1 MPSVS
6 IPMHDAG
13 RPARPTASRMFA
25 AAWSRLRHAAPAPLF
40 MACLALFLACVWG
53 SAWLASR
60 QGLQRAER
68 RAAEFAAG
76 VLGGVEAIGA
86 QIDEAMARGSRGIG
100 SPTHCDSADVP
111 RLQAVQARYSYIG
124 AIARVNPGGDRILC
138 STFGPEADG
147 LLLGPADDVIRR
159 GTRRVHRRVTMPTV
173 DGAEYFVLSNA
184 NLAVFVHRSVATTIL
199 ATLQDASLGAYVRD
213 GGPMLFS
220 RGSYD
225 IGVLKALEH
234 SGASAAFDGH
244 RLLGLSA
251 SPNSEYVAFID
262 LPAARVKANI
272 DDARASLLPLGAV
285 LGLALSLLL
294 FVSYRSFSSVA
305 ASLAR
310 ALHTDRVFM
319 EYQPIVDLRTGRC
332 IGAEALVRWRH
343 GGGLVPP
350 QRFIVAAERA
360 GIMPL
365 VTRRIVQLV
374 ALDMAELLRTHP
386 ALHVSINFS
395 AMDLRSTEAV
405 ELLTGLLRVTG
416 LPAASFW
423 IEITE
428 TSFEENVSQIID
440 RIRAL
445 GFRVAIDDFGTGYAN
460 LGTLASIEV
469 DLLKIDR
476 RFVQSATQAGQASEV
491 AIAIIGLA
499 RSLELEMV
507 AEGVETQAQ
516 ADFLIGSGVQF
527 AQGWLFGRPAS
538 VDALRAFIAQQNG
551 GASAQR
557 GPGTPEP
564 HGAMAGRRH
573 GVPPLQPRPVFDHE
587 AG

>member
-6 IPMHDAG
+6 IPMPDAG
-13 RPARPTASRMFA
+13 RQVRTTASHKFA
-25 AAWSRLRHAAPAPLF
+25 AAWSRVRHAAPAPLL
-40 MACLALFLACVWG
+40 MACLALFLACLWG

-68 RAAEFAAG
+68 RAAELAAG
-76 VLGGVEAIGA
+76 VLGGVETIGA
-86 QIDEAMARGSRGIG
+86 QIDAAMARGSRDIG
-100 SPTHCDSADVP
+100 SPTRCDSTDVP
-111 RLQAVQARYSYIG
+111 RLQAVHARYSYIG
-124 AIARVNPGGDRILC
+124 AIARVNPAGDRILC

-147 LLLGPADDVIRR
+147 LLLGPADEVIRR
-159 GTRRVHRRVTMPTV
+159 GTRRVHRRVTMPAV
-173 DGAEYFVLSNA
+173 DGAEYFVISDGS
-184 NLAVFVHRSVATTIL
+184 LAVFVHRSVATTIL

-213 GGPMLFS
+213 GGPVLFS

-225 IGVLKALEH
+225 VGALKALEH

-244 RLLGLSA
+244 RLRGLSA

-262 LPAARVKANI
+262 LPAARVRASI
-272 DDARASLLPLGAV
+272 DDARASLLPLGAM
-285 LGLALSLLL
+285 LGLSLSLLL
-294 FVSYRSFSSVA
+294 FVSYRNFSAVA

-319 EYQPIVDLRTGRC
+319 DYQPIVDLRTGRC
-332 IGAEALVRWRH
+332 IGAEALVRWKHR
-343 GGGLVPP
+343 GGLVPP

-428 TSFEENVSQIID
+428 TSFEENVSQTID

-469 DLLKIDR
+469 DLLKVDR
-476 RFVQSATQAGQASEV
+476 RFVHSVTEAGQASEV
-491 AIAIIGLA
+491 ATAIIGLA
-499 RSLELEMV
+499 RSLDLEMV

-538 VDALRAFIAQQNG
+538 VDALRAFIAQRNRG
-551 GASAQR
+551 VSAPR
-557 GPGTPEP
+557 GRGIEE
-564 HGAMAGRRH
+564 HGAMAGRPRAV
-573 GVPPLQPRPVFDHE
+573 VPLRPSPVREHA

>member
-1 MPSVS
+1 MPSAS
-6 IPMHDAG
+6 IPVHDAA
-13 RPARPTASRMFA
+13 RPARTAASRSVA
-25 AAWSRLRHAAPAPLF
+25 AAWSRLRHAAPASIF
-40 MACLALFLACVWG
+40 VACVVLFLACVW
-53 SAWLASR
+53 SAAWLASR
-60 QGLQRAER
+60 QGIQHAER
-68 RAAEFAAG
+68 RAAELAAG
-76 VLGGVEAIGA
+76 VLGGVETIGG
-86 QIDEAMARGSRGIG
+86 QIDAALARGSRGIATN
-100 SPTHCDSADVP
+100 STRCDGDDVA
-111 RLQAVQARYSYIG
+111 RMQAVHARHSYIG
-124 AIARVNPGGDRILC
+124 AIARVNPAGDRILC

-159 GTRRVHRRVTMPTV
+159 GSRRVHRRVTVPGI
-173 DGAEYFVLSNA
+173 DGAEYVVVSNA
-184 NLAVFVHRSVATTIL
+184 TLAVFVHRSVAATIL

-213 GGPMLFS
+213 GGPVLFS

-225 IGVLKALEH
+225 LEALRALEH
-234 SGASAAFDGH
+234 QGQSAAFDGH
-244 RLLGLSA
+244 RLRALGA
-251 SPNSEYVAFID
+251 APNSEYVAFID
-262 LPAARVKANI
+262 LPAARVQASI
-272 DDARASLLPLGAV
+272 DDARASLLPLGAM
-285 LGLALSLLL
+285 LGLSLSLLL
-294 FVSYRSFSSVA
+294 FLAYRNLSSVA

-310 ALHTDRVFM
+310 ALHTERVYM

-374 ALDMAELLRTHP
+374 ALDMAEFLRKHP

-395 AMDLRSTEAV
+395 AMDLRSTEAL

-428 TSFEENVSQIID
+428 TSFEENVSQTID

-476 RFVQSATQAGQASEV
+476 RFVQAATQAGQASEV
-491 AIAIIGLA
+491 ATAIIGLA
-499 RSLELEMV
+499 QSLDLEMV

-516 ADFLIGSGVQF
+516 ADFLRDSGVQF
-527 AQGWLFGRPAS
+527 AQGWLFGRPVS
-538 VDALRAFIAQQNG
+538 VEALHAFLARKNNP
-551 GASAQR
+551 AAPS
-557 GPGTPEP
+557 GPGGIKAP
-564 HGAMAGRRH
+564 GAPAGRPPHEVRH
-573 GVPPLQPRPVFDHE
+573 VLAHD

>member
-1 MPSVS
+1 MP
-6 IPMHDAG
+6 DG
-13 RPARPTASRMFA
+13 RRPARPTASRRLA
-25 AAWSRLRHAAPAPLF
+25 AAWSRLRQAAPAPLF
-40 MACLALFLACVWG
+40 MACLGLFVACLWG
-53 SAWLASR
+53 AAWLASQ
-60 QGLQRAER
+60 QGLERAER
-68 RAAEFAAG
+68 RAADLAAG
-76 VLGGVEAIGA
+76 VLGGAESIGA
-86 QIDEAMARGSRGIG
+86 QIDEAMARGSRDIG
-100 SPTHCDSADVP
+100 SAAHCDGADIP
-111 RLQAVQARYSYIG
+111 RLQAIHARYSYVG
-124 AIARVNPGGDRILC
+124 AMARLDPSGDRILC
-138 STFGPEADG
+138 STFGPEVDG
-147 LLLGPADDVIRR
+147 MRLGPADDVIRR
-159 GTRRVHRRVTMPTV
+159 GTRRVHRRVTLPAA
-173 DGAEYFVLSNA
+173 DGAEYFVVSDGT
-184 NLAVFVHRSVATTIL
+184 LAVFVHRSVATTIL
-199 ATLQDASLGAYVRD
+199 ATLRDASLGAYVRD
-213 GGPMLFS
+213 GGPVLFS
-220 RGSYD
+220 RGTYD
-225 IGVLKALEH
+225 LAAFKVLAH
-234 SGASAAFDGH
+234 DGASAAFDGH
-244 RLLGLSA
+244 RLLGLGA
-251 SPNSEYVAFID
+251 SPNSEYVAFVE
-262 LPAARVKANI
+262 LPADRVQASI

-285 LGLALSLLL
+285 LGLSLSLLL
-294 FVSYRSFSSVA
+294 FVSYRSLSSVA

-310 ALHTDRVFM
+310 ALHTDRVYM

-374 ALDMAELLRTHP
+374 ALDMAELLRANP

-476 RFVQSATQAGQASEV
+476 RFVQSATQAGQGSEV
-491 AIAIIGLA
+491 ATAIIGLS
-499 RSLELEMV
+499 RSLALEMV

-516 ADFLIGSGVQF
+516 ADFLVESGVQF

-538 VDALRAFIAQQNG
+538 VEALRAFIARRNG
-551 GASAQR
+551 ALPAQGGR
-557 GPGTPEP
+557 GIGPQAG
-564 HGAMAGRRH
+564 GMAGRPR
-573 GVPPLQPRPVFDHE
+573 GGMPLQARPVFDHE
-587 AG
+587 TV